1 MSGSRELGVA
11 LRRWRD
17 RLTPEAAGLPNVM
30 GAVER
35 RRATGLRRE
44 ELALLSGVSVDYI
57 TRLEQGRSVSPSHPI
72 LTGLA
77 RALRLSEAEREHLFL
92 LAGQPPST
100 DRHTSALSHGARKL
114 LEQLDGVAAS
124 AYDASWTLISW
135 NRHWVALS
143 GEPGELR
150 GRDRNVAWSHFTG
163 RAGIVTHTE
172 EQQAELEAAFVSD
185 LRAAT
190 IRWPDDDELRSL
202 VSDLRVVSTR
212 FADLWD
218 AYVIA
223 VHTMNRKTLH
233 HPVMGPMHIDCHVLM
248 VPDSDI
254 RIVTH
259 TAAPGSDASDKLKR
273 LYAAA
278 GC

>member
-17 RLTPEAAGLPNVM
+17 RLTPEGAGLPDVT

-44 ELALLSGVSVDYI
+44 ELALLAGVSVDYV
-57 TRLEQGRSVSPSHPI
+57 TRLEQGRSVSPSQPI

-92 LAGQPPST
+92 LAGQPPPR
-100 DRHTSALSHGARKL
+100 DRHTSALSHGASKL

-143 GEPGELR
+143 GEPGDLR

-163 RAGIVTHTE
+163 QVGIVTHTE

-190 IRWPDDDELRSL
+190 IRCPDDDELRSL
-202 VSDLRVVSTR
+202 VADLRVVSTR
-212 FADLWD
+212 FAELWD

-233 HPVMGPMHIDCHVLM
+233 HPVMGPLHIDCHVLM

>member
-1 MSGSRELGVA
+1 MSGSRELGIA

-17 RLTPEAAGLPNVM
+17 RLTPEGAGLPDTV
-30 GAVER
+30 GALER

-44 ELALLSGVSVDYI
+44 ELALLAGVSVDYV
-57 TRLEQGRSVSPSHPI
+57 TRLEQGRSFSPSPPV
-72 LTGLA
+72 LAGLA

-92 LAGQPPST
+92 LAGQSPPR
-100 DRHTSALSHGARKL
+100 DRHASALSLGAHRL

-124 AYDASWTLISW
+124 AYDAAWNLISW
-135 NRHWVALS
+135 NRHWIALN
-143 GEPGELR
+143 GDAGGLR
-150 GRDRNVAWSHFTG
+150 GRDRNVVWCQFTG
-163 RAGIVTHTE
+163 RTDLVTHTE
-172 EQQAELEAAFVSD
+172 EQQARLEAALVSD

-190 IRWPDDDELRSL
+190 IRYPDDGELRDL
-202 VSDLRVVSTR
+202 VADLHAASPR
-212 FADLWD
+212 FAGLWD

-223 VHTMNRKTLH
+223 VHTMSRKTLH
-233 HPVMGPMHIDCHVLM
+233 HPVVGPLHVDGHVLM